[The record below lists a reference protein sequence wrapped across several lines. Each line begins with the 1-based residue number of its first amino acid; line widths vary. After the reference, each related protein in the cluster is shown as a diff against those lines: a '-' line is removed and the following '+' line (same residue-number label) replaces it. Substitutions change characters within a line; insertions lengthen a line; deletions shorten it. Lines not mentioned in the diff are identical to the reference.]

1 MFLRVKN
8 KIYSRLLALVI
19 LLIVTSWILVSKDM
33 LAKNSEVFQ
42 VKSGSSISDVAKELS
57 DKRLIKSRL
66 FFKSLSKFLGANKK
80 LKSGYY
86 QISPNMSILAFLD
99 NISNGSVL
107 TTKVTLIEGKT
118 IKYYF
123 EQLSLDPSLES
134 KGSLE
139 DVMKSIGVKA
149 PYDGWFFPET
159 YNFNY
164 GESVENVLRRSYKEM
179 QKKVS
184 DLWIN
189 RDKGLPLKSPY
200 DAIILA
206 SLIENE
212 TALDNEKTLISGVF
226 IRRINE
232 GMRLQADPTV
242 IYALG
247 DTYTPPL
254 KKADLKIDS
263 LYNTYRNKGLPPG
276 AISSVSYKSLYA
288 ALHPEKGNDLYFV
301 SKKDGSHAFAPSY
314 KEHKE
319 NIKKYLNNN

>member
-33 LAKNSEVFQ
+33 LAKNFEVFQ
-42 VKSGSSISDVAKELS
+42 VESGSSISDVAKELS
-57 DKRLIKSRL
+57 DKRLIKSKL

-86 QISPNMSILAFLD
+86 QISPNMSILSFLD

-179 QKKVS
+179 QQKVS

-276 AISSVSYKSLYA
+276 AISSVSYQSLYA

>member
-42 VKSGSSISDVAKELS
+42 VESGSSISDVAKELS
-57 DKRLIKSRL
+57 DKKLIKSRL

-99 NISNGSVL
+99 NITNGSVM

-139 DVMKSIGVKA
+139 DVMQSIGVKA

-179 QKKVS
+179 QQKVS

-276 AISSVSYKSLYA
+276 AISSVSYQSLYA

>member
-42 VKSGSSISDVAKELS
+42 VKSGSSISDVAEELS

-86 QISPNMSILAFLD
+86 QISPNMSILSFLD

-134 KGSLE
+134 KDSLE
-139 DVMKSIGVKA
+139 DVMQSIGVKA

-179 QKKVS
+179 QQKVS

-212 TALDNEKTLISGVF
+212 TALDNEKTLIAGVF

-276 AISSVSYKSLYA
+276 AISSVSYQSLYA
-288 ALHPEKGNDLYFV
+288 ALHPDKGNDLYFV

>member
-8 KIYSRLLALVI
+8 KIYSRLLVLVI
-19 LLIVTSWILVSKDM
+19 LLIVTSWVLVSKDM
-33 LAKNSEVFQ
+33 LTKNSEVFQ
-42 VKSGSSISDVAKELS
+42 VKSGSSISDVAEELS
-57 DKRLIKSRL
+57 DKKLIKSRL

-179 QKKVS
+179 QQKVS

-189 RDKGLPLKSPY
+189 RDKTLPLESPY

-212 TALDNEKTLISGVF
+212 TALDKEKTLISGVF

-247 DTYTPPL
+247 DRYTPPL
-254 KKADLKIDS
+254 KKADLKVDS

-276 AISSVSYKSLYA
+276 AISSVSYQSLYA
-288 ALHPEKGNDLYFV
+288 ALHPEKSNDLYFV

>member
-42 VKSGSSISDVAKELS
+42 VESGSSISDVAEELS

-66 FFKSLSKFLGANKK
+66 FLKSLSKFLGANKK

-86 QISPNMSILAFLD
+86 QISPNMSILSFLD

-139 DVMKSIGVKA
+139 DVMQSIGVKA

-179 QKKVS
+179 QQKVS

-247 DTYTPPL
+247 DTYIPPL

-276 AISSVSYKSLYA
+276 AISSVSYQSLYA
-288 ALHPEKGNDLYFV
+288 ALHPDKGNDLYFV
-301 SKKDGSHAFAPSY
+301 SKKDGSHAFATSY

>member
-19 LLIVTSWILVSKDM
+19 LLIVASWILVSKDM

-42 VKSGSSISDVAKELS
+42 VESGSSISDVAKELS
-57 DKRLIKSRL
+57 DKRLIKSKL

-139 DVMKSIGVKA
+139 DVMQSIGVKA

-179 QKKVS
+179 QQKVS

-276 AISSVSYKSLYA
+276 AISSVSYQSLYA
-288 ALHPEKGNDLYFV
+288 ALHPKKGSDLYFV

>member
-42 VKSGSSISDVAKELS
+42 VESGSSISDVAKELS
-57 DKRLIKSRL
+57 DKRLIKSKL

-139 DVMKSIGVKA
+139 DVMQSIGVKA

-276 AISSVSYKSLYA
+276 AISSVSYQSLYA
-288 ALHPEKGNDLYFV
+288 ALHPKKGSDLYFV

-319 NIKKYLNNN
+319 NIKKFLNNN

>member
-1 MFLRVKN
+1 MFLGAKN

-42 VKSGSSISDVAKELS
+42 VESGSSISDVAKELS
-57 DKRLIKSRL
+57 DKKLIKSRL

-99 NISNGSVL
+99 NITNGSVM

-134 KGSLE
+134 SGSLE
-139 DVMKSIGVKA
+139 DVMQSIGVKA

-232 GMRLQADPTV
+232 GMRLQTDPTV

-254 KKADLKIDS
+254 KKSDLKIDS
-263 LYNTYRNKGLPPG
+263 LYNTYQNKGLPPG
-276 AISSVSYKSLYA
+276 AISSVSYQSLYA